1 MGWDTVEVKCAFA
14 MYVVV
19 ADGRVTDAPNRA
31 PLSVL
36 CGDLLLGW
44 GAGDL
49 GIQWSPPGLVDNGR
63 MQLHRKLLGHLR
75 LETPPALRG
84 ESRTPLCR
92 ISSHLLLEVL
102 G

>member
-1 MGWDTVEVKCAFA
+1 MLKSVRWDTVELGYSQVKCAFA

-19 ADGRVTDAPNRA
+19 ADGRVTGAPNRA

-49 GIQWSPPGLVDNGR
+49 GIQWSPPGWVDNGR

-75 LETPPALRG
+75 HHRHSEGRAG
-84 ESRTPLCR
+84 HHYAE
-92 ISSHLLLEVL
+92 
-102 G
+102 